1 MTRER
6 DLPWPAAGL
15 GRGGRPLRRWP
26 RSGAIAAESR
36 GTSTASAAHGHGPYH
51 LGMVLTP
58 EPRFSRRALLLA
70 AGGLLV
76 GCSQRPE
83 GEKVHLR
90 LATGPAGAVYRR
102 IGGSIAE
109 HISEQVPGATVSTV
123 PSRASTDNIR
133 MLRSGEVHLGL
144 TSLDALI
151 MPDGSAPEGLSAVC
165 RLYDSHLHLVVMA
178 GSPIDEFG
186 DLEDKRV
193 SLGAR
198 DSGTEFTSLRVLELS
213 GVNVDRRYLSQAA
226 SAAALRDGEIDAMFS
241 LTGVPTPAITE
252 LAQQHPIRLL
262 PLEEQADALVRA
274 FPGPYA
280 PATIP
285 ATAYAGVP
293 ATRTVAVPNVLLV
306 RTDLPE
312 DLVYAITDTIF
323 THTGT
328 ITSVGRDGAEAV
340 PEAWHINVRT
350 GISTA
355 SIPLHPGAAAW
366 FRDRKH

>member
-1 MTRER
+1 M
-6 DLPWPAAGL
+6 A
-15 GRGGRPLRRWP
+15 
-26 RSGAIAAESR
+26 
-36 GTSTASAAHGHGPYH
+36 
-51 LGMVLTP
+51 LTP
-58 EPRFSRRALLLA
+58 ELTRRAVLLA
-70 AGGLLV
+70 AGGLLA
-76 GCSQRPE
+76 GCSRQPE
-83 GEKVHLR
+83 ADRFHLR

-109 HISEQVPGATVSTV
+109 HLAEQVPGVTVSTV
-123 PSRASTDNIR
+123 PSGASTDNIR
-133 MLRSGEVHLGL
+133 MLRAGEVHLGL

-151 MPDGSAPEGLSAVC
+151 RTDGSAPAELSAVC

-178 GSPIDEFG
+178 GSAIEEFG
-186 DLEDKRV
+186 DLAGKRV

-198 DSGTEFTSLRVLELS
+198 DSGTEFTSLRMLEL
-213 GVNVDRRYLSQAA
+213 GKTDIDGRYLSQAS

-252 LAQQHPIRLL
+252 LALAHAIRLI
-262 PLEEQADALVRA
+262 PLDTQAGALFTA

-280 PATIP
+280 PAMIP
-285 ATAYAGVP
+285 ATAYAGVL
-293 ATRTVAVPNVLLV
+293 ATRTVAVPNVLLA
-306 RTDLPE
+306 RNDLPD

-328 ITSVGRDGAEAV
+328 ITSAGHDDTETV

-355 SIPLHPGAAAW
+355 SVPLHPGAAAW
-366 FRDRKH
+366 FRGHKR